1 MKRDLLEQPFTTEQ
15 IKQRA
20 GSFGQTLD
28 YIEGHAVIKRLNDA
42 FDGQWSFQVRSH
54 DVLEAE
60 VIVLGE
66 LIASNISKSQ
76 FGSSAITKAKNS
88 GEIISLAD
96 DLKAATTDS
105 LKKCATMFGVG
116 LHLYSGQSAQPHKRL
131 QSQHQ
136 SPTPPGYASED
147 RDSNNS
153 SYDNSTKGNGGNGD
167 NGNGGNG
174 TSRLSNKQYN
184 YLLTLGTNHG
194 LTKKDI
200 DQKAI
205 GEFGSAVAYLSK
217 NDASTMIKLMLS
229 N

>member
-20 GSFGQTLD
+20 GNFGQTLD

-42 FDGQWSFQVRSH
+42 FEGQWSFQVRSH

-66 LIASNISKSQ
+66 LIAGNISKSQ
-76 FGSSAITKAKNS
+76 FGSSSITRAKNS
-88 GEIISLAD
+88 GDIISLAD

-116 LHLYSGQSAQPHKRL
+116 LHLYSNEKFPVTNAPPSR
-131 QSQHQ
+131 SQDVDY
-136 SPTPPGYASED
+136 S
-147 RDSNNS
+147 SNNS
-153 SYDNSTKGNGGNGD
+153 
-167 NGNGGNG
+167 
-174 TSRLSNKQYN
+174 
-184 YLLTLGTNHG
+184 GTNHSSTNPANTNQSGRISSKQHKYLLSISQDRG
-194 LTKKDI
+194 LSKQELNRKSI
-200 DQKAI
+200 
-205 GEFGSAVAYLSK
+205 ESYGSAVAYLSK
-217 NDASTMIKLMLS
+217 QQASDMIASMLH

>member
-1 MKRDLLEQPFTTEQ
+1 MKRELLEQPFSPEQ
-15 IKQRA
+15 IKQRT
-20 GSFGQTLD
+20 GNFGQTLD

-42 FDGQWSFQVRSH
+42 FDGQWSFQVKSH

-66 LIASNISKSQ
+66 LIAGNISKSQ
-76 FGSSAITKAKNS
+76 FGSSSITKAKNS
-88 GEIISLAD
+88 GDIISLAD

-116 LHLYSGQSAQPHKRL
+116 LHLYSGQSAQPPKRV

-136 SPTPPGYASED
+136 SPTPPGYASEN
-147 RDSNNS
+147 RVSNNS
-153 SYDNSTKGNGGNGD
+153 IDDNGD
-167 NGNGGNG
+167 NGNGTNG
-174 TSRLSNKQYN
+174 KGRLSNKQYN

-200 DQKAI
+200 DQRAI

-217 NDASTMIKLMLS
+217 NDASAMIKLMLS